1 MPTSNTPGGDADDA
15 RRRRLTYL
23 AVGLFYGLV
32 AAFVALLLLAGDL
45 MATRIVSWLK
55 VGYVVG
61 ACVFVGVW
69 VVVYGYS
76 RIRVVKPRALDAQR
90 QDVSSL

>member
-1 MPTSNTPGGDADDA
+1 MPTPDTPSGAAYDA

-23 AVGLFYGLV
+23 AVGLFYGLI
-32 AAFVALLLLAGDL
+32 AAFVALLLFAGDL

-61 ACVFVGVW
+61 ACVFIGVW

-76 RIRVVKPRALDAQR
+76 RIRVVKPRVLDAQR
-90 QDVSSL
+90 RDVSSP